1 MKRYGL
7 LLIVASLVATNVNA
21 QGFGGAIAFDGG
33 DILVAETGNSTFAG
47 DLYIFNKA
55 NGKWVQKSRLTAPG
69 GGEDG
74 DRFGS
79 AFAIHG
85 PHLLV
90 GAAGAADG
98 RGAVYE
104 FTKNGGNWMES
115 GMLTLPGTQGNA
127 AGSKITV
134 SGNDAFVSENGAV
147 HVFTRNATGWTHTSH
162 LTPVD
167 SAMTPG
173 FGGTISASGSYAFI
187 SGGVSRGR
195 RGGGSG
201 VVGVFKRGNDGK
213 WSHHS
218 TISNEN
224 LGPRAALGSSILI
237 DDDVVLIGASGAN
250 NGTGAVGVY
259 KLDDAGNVWNE
270 IAQLNPAVAGRG
282 DGFGSSIVRN
292 GDEYWIGAPGSAG
305 RLGSIFAYKID
316 KATGSFIGGHSV
328 SGTDLPRGASL
339 GGEIAASGNVAV
351 VSAPGFD
358 NREGAAIVLE
368 KGSNGMWSQTG
379 VLVNEGKGYASITG
393 ETTQCSNDV
402 AAAFPCMDVDMV
414 SFLSVK
420 DIGGGRGMR
429 TNDIWGWEDPT
440 TGREYAL
447 VGLTDATSFVDVT
460 DAHNPV
466 YLGEL
471 NLTEGAMPSV
481 WRDIKVYKD
490 HAFIV
495 SDGAGNH
502 GMQIFDLTQLRD
514 VKNGPVTF
522 EATAHYDGIASAHN
536 IVINED
542 TGYAYSV
549 GSSSGGTTCGGGLHM
564 INIQDPVHPEFAG
577 CFSDTKTGRRGTGYS
592 HDAQCVIYSGPD
604 AAYTGKEIC
613 FGSNETAIS
622 IADVTDKNNPVALSS
637 ASYPNVAYTHQ
648 GWLTEDQRFFYVN
661 DEGDE
666 PQGLVEGTRTL
677 IWDVADLDDPIL
689 VGEHI
694 AKVKS
699 TDHNLYIKGNLMYQS
714 NYDSG
719 LRILDISNPS
729 DPMEVGFFDTVPYG
743 EDGTVGGGSWSNYPY
758 FKSGNIITTSG
769 REGLFIL
776 KKKGVDS

>member
-1 MKRYGL
+1 MKRYGI
-7 LLIVASLVATNVNA
+7 LLIATFALALNVNA
-21 QGFGGAIAFDGG
+21 QGFGGSVAFDGG
-33 DILVAETGNSTFAG
+33 DILVSESNNSVFAG
-47 DLYIFNKA
+47 DLYVFNKVDGA
-55 NGKWVQKSRLTAPG
+55 WTTKTRLMAPDG
-69 GGEDG
+69 GTDG
-74 DRFGS
+74 DGFGAS
-79 AFAIHG
+79 FALHG

-90 GAAGAADG
+90 GSPGANDG

-104 FTKNGGNWMES
+104 YTRDGES
-115 GMLTLPGTQGNA
+115 WKPSGELALPAMQAEG
-127 AGSKITV
+127 AGRKVTV
-134 SGNDAFVSENGAV
+134 SGNNAFVAEAGAV
-147 HVFTRNATGWTHTSH
+147 HVFGYSDTGWNHVGH
-162 LTPVD
+162 LTPAD

-173 FGGTISASGSYAFI
+173 FGGNVAASGSFAFV
-187 SGGVSRGR
+187 SGGMSRGR
-195 RGGGSG
+195 RGGGAG
-201 VVGVFKRGNDGK
+201 MVGVYHKADDGT

-218 TISNEN
+218 TLSNDN
-224 LGPRAALGSSILI
+224 FGPRGSFGSTIYA
-237 DDDVVLIGASGAN
+237 DGRDVMIGATGAN
-250 NGTGAVGVY
+250 NGAGAVNIY
-259 KLDDAGNVWNE
+259 TFNEEGNSWNE
-270 IAQLNPAVAGRG
+270 IGMLFPAVAAPR
-282 DGFGSSIVRN
+282 DGFGASIARVGN
-292 GDEYWIGAPGSAG
+292 EIWIGAPG
-305 RLGSIFAYKID
+305 RLGRTGAIFAYEID
-316 KATGSFIGGHSV
+316 DETGAWNGGHPV
-328 SGTDLPRGASL
+328 TGTDLPRGASF
-339 GGEIAASGNVAV
+339 GGGIETAENAAVVFASGY
-351 VSAPGFD
+351 D
-358 NREGAAIVLE
+358 NREGAAIVME
-368 KGSNGMWSQTG
+368 KDANGMWNQTG
-379 VLVNEGKGYASITG
+379 VLVNDAKGYASITG
-393 ETTQCSNDV
+393 ETTQCSDDI
-402 AAAFPCMDVDMV
+402 AAAFPCKDVDMV

-440 TGREYAL
+440 NGREYAL
-447 VGLTDATSFVDVT
+447 IGMTDATSFVDVT

-471 NLTEGAMPSV
+471 NLTEGARPSV

-522 EATAHYDGIASAHN
+522 EATAHYDQIASAHN
-536 IVINED
+536 IVINEE

-564 INIQDPVHPEFAG
+564 INIQDPVNPTFAG
-577 CFSDTKTGRRGTGYS
+577 CFQDNKTGRRLTGYS
-592 HDAQCVIYSGPD
+592 HDAQCVNYVGPD
-604 AAYTGKEIC
+604 VDHKGKEIC

-622 IADVTDKNNPVALSS
+622 IADVSDKDNPIALSS

-694 AKVKS
+694 AAVKS

-719 LRILDISNPS
+719 LRILDISDPS
-729 DPMEVGFFDTVPYG
+729 TPVEVGFFDTVPYG

-758 FKSGNIITTSG
+758 FKSGNIVVTSG

-776 KKKGVDS
+776 KKKGIDS